1 MEWKNVKNKLF
12 FLIKRIGSEILR
24 QFSLYLKFS
33 FYFFLML
40 LTFILTAEQI
50 SMEDCTVHQPHTLFV
65 CFLTWNSSNSRT
77 YWVNC
82 F

>member
-33 FYFFLML
+33 FYFFYML

-50 SMEDCTVHQPHTLFV
+50 PMEDFTVHQPHTLFV
-65 CFLTWNSSNSRT
+65 CFLTWNSSHSRT